1 MPQFARA
8 LRLLLVAAGLLAAP
22 PVLAPA
28 LAATQVSL
36 DAARAAGQIGE
47 RPDGLVGIVAA
58 PSAEVEALVKEINT
72 RRLSQYEEIARR
84 TGTSLPAVQ
93 AVAGE
98 KAIQQSPA
106 GSFVMDDKG
115 AWRRK

>member
-1 MPQFARA
+1 MPHFARA
-8 LRLLLVAAGLLAAP
+8 LRLFFLAAGLSA
-22 PVLAPA
+22 A
-28 LAATQVSL
+28 LAAVAPMSAVAQVNL
-36 DAARAAGQIGE
+36 DAARAAGLIGE

-58 PSAEVEALVKEINT
+58 PSAEVESLVKEINS
-72 RRLSQYEEIARR
+72 RRLSQYQEIALR

-106 GSFVMDDKG
+106 GSFVMDGKG
-115 AWRRK
+115 SWRRK